1 MPISSQMTTVV
12 GLPSGLRNGAG
23 QDFTTELT
31 DTLSGTNLRPPSHF
45 PLKRYI
51 TLMLKA
57 FIILI
62 ILVGKERHQVGFYIR
77 ENSLVIAHFLYGVFE
92 NNVVRSKY

>member
-1 MPISSQMTTVV
+1 M
-12 GLPSGLRNGAG
+12 
-23 QDFTTELT
+23 
-31 DTLSGTNLRPPSHF
+31 
-45 PLKRYI
+45 LKHP
-51 TLMLKA
+51 KA